1 MTNQMREFLD
11 SKYIHWSDMDKEDR
25 TVVFSFGGGV
35 DSTGMLFEFDR
46 QGYMPDILIFA
57 DTGGE
62 RPDIY
67 AHIEKLNKWLAKKWD
82 KQIIIVRGKETLY
95 DECIRRET
103 LPALAMGFHTCSQKH
118 KIRPIAKYLRANGHR
133 KIIKIL
139 GFDAMEFDRARRG
152 LTSVENGKNT
162 EESGIDMK
170 IWFPLIEWSKTRKD
184 LIEEINEVGF
194 CASKSSCFFCPA
206 MSRGEVRQLDQ
217 HYPELMQKALDME
230 KGAIQKDKELFEA
243 YKETCENICTKLGLS
258 KDYYI
263 GLDDDEWDSFVTD
276 KTGYEFVKRPKA
288 ATKKGLGRSW
298 NWGKELNQMEFW
310 TVDEMKDNPQTCGCL
325 NW

>member
-1 MTNQMREFLD
+1 MYSIYSIIRKTKEKVLTEEMKDFLESD
-11 SKYIHWSDMDKEDR
+11 YIHWSDMPKDDR
-25 TVVFSFGGGV
+25 LVVFSFGGGV

-46 QGYMPDILIFA
+46 QGYMPDLLIFA

-67 AHIEKLNKWLAKKWD
+67 AHIEKLNKWLKKKWG
-82 KQIIIVRGKETLY
+82 KQIIIVKNKETLY

-139 GFDAMEFDRARRG
+139 GFDALEFDRARRG
-152 LTSVENGKNT
+152 LTSVENKKNT

-170 IWFPLIEWSKTRKD
+170 IWFPLIEWGKTRED
-184 LIEEINEVGF
+184 LKKEINDVGF

-217 HYPELMQKALDME
+217 HYPELMEKALKME
-230 KGAIQKDKELFEA
+230 QGA
-243 YKETCENICTKLGLS
+243 KL
-258 KDYYI
+258 DA
-263 GLDDDEWDSFVTD
+263 V
-276 KTGYEFVKRPKA
+276 
-288 ATKKGLGRSW
+288 KGLGRSW